1 MMLSLPCVAQRKDS
15 VKGNRAEWKKE
26 LQDFKYKYLAQE
38 VELTEEQQEK
48 FFELYVKMESE
59 LKTVDSD
66 CKAAQKAVKAEGEH
80 SDAEYEKALNALLN
94 KRVMKGQ
101 IEKRYYDQ
109 FKTFLSVKQLYKL
122 TLIYTVS
129 VGLLATLVFELFP
142 LAVTG
147 LFGTPA
153 NIPNPGD
160 YWVFAEKTF
169 RIFLSLIV
177 FNCFQKMTSIFLQF
191 CGYPVHS
198 IVASTIRDLVIFV
211 PLVIILPMFFGVE
224 GILFAGPAADLIAG
238 LLSVAM
244 TVSVFK
250 RIQ

>member
-1 MMLSLPCVAQRKDS
+1 MSMKRNIVILLAVMMLSLPCVAQRKDS
-15 VKGNRAEWKKE
+15 MKGNRAEWKKE

-122 TLIYTVS
+122 KTAEQKFNKKLM
-129 VGLLATLVFELFP
+129 ELRKKEHK
-142 LAVTG
+142 A
-147 LFGTPA
+147 
-153 NIPNPGD
+153 
-160 YWVFAEKTF
+160 K
-169 RIFLSLIV
+169 
-177 FNCFQKMTSIFLQF
+177 
-191 CGYPVHS
+191 
-198 IVASTIRDLVIFV
+198 
-211 PLVIILPMFFGVE
+211 
-224 GILFAGPAADLIAG
+224 
-238 LLSVAM
+238 
-244 TVSVFK
+244 
-250 RIQ
+250 